1 MHPWTFPNGPYN
13 GYNLGNTVVHE
24 VGHWMGLLHT
34 FEVRLGALPTA
45 LWSTDTSG
53 PQLRKYKQPGSRTVR
68 Q

>member
-34 FEVRLGALPTA
+34 FEVRLLQPTLLPMI
-45 LWSTDTSG
+45 TSLCVIVLQQMK
-53 PQLRKYKQPGSRTVR
+53 PLPWHR
-68 Q
+68 